1 MLKEAE
7 GWTETDTYK
16 RTLYNSLVLKGK
28 KTKPHRSSP
37 AIQKYE
43 VSAASYAETHRNQMM
58 RNGTHMSVDDCKSLQ
73 SDRKFQS
80 IICVAAAGSVTST
93 NVLSN
98 FNFCRGT

>member
-28 KTKPHRSSP
+28 ERSP
-37 AIQKYE
+37 IEALRQFKKYE

-58 RNGTHMSVDDCKSLQ
+58 RNGTHMSVDDSKSLQ